1 MYRGNNQGGRQKFFA
16 RQSMTPRK
24 DRMMNI
30 ATRFKYRMHLN
41 CHDERQVGFDGA
53 CRDDSI
59 SSNSYCPYPT
69 LSKYG
74 SLLLPE
80 NSNSDVSNCGGSRF
94 FIPHW
99 QADSRNKTEKIKA
112 HYDRDVKTILEN
124 GKAFSH
130 LLIT

>member
-1 MYRGNNQGGRQKFFA
+1 MYRGHNQGGRQKFFA

-41 CHDERQVGFDGA
+41 CHDERQAGFDGA

-74 SLLLPE
+74 SAHNLQEIHEPAHQELAYP
-80 NSNSDVSNCGGSRF
+80 F
-94 FIPHW
+94 H
-99 QADSRNKTEKIKA
+99 KI
-112 HYDRDVKTILEN
+112 
-124 GKAFSH
+124 S
-130 LLIT
+130 